1 MTNQELNDLLARF
14 EGSSLSK
21 LKLSTQEFTIEMER
35 AISAP
40 AAPVIPAAAAAPA
53 VPAAAEP
60 EGDAITAPMVGTF
73 YAASA
78 PEQPPF
84 VKVGDRVRKGQPV
97 CLLEAMKMMS
107 EIPAPCDCEITAVLK
122 ENGALVSFGEPL
134 FRYQAMLK
142 RVLIANRGRS
152 PSGCGGPA
160 GRRASRRSRCILR
173 RTRRPS
179 TSSWPPGPCASA
191 LPGPLTAT

>member
-35 AISAP
+35 AVSAP

-53 VPAAAEP
+53 APVSAEP

-73 YAASA
+73 YTA
-78 PEQPPF
+78 PTPDQPPF
-84 VKVGDRVRKGQPV
+84 VQVGDRVKKGDPL

-107 EIPAPCDCEITAVLK
+107 EVTAPCNCEITAVLK
-122 ENGALVSFGEPL
+122 ENGALVSFGDGL
-134 FRYQAMLK
+134 FGY
-142 RVLIANRGRS
+142 
-152 PSGCGGPA
+152 
-160 GRRASRRSRCILR
+160 
-173 RTRRPS
+173 RP
-179 TSSWPPGPCASA
+179 C
-191 LPGPLTAT
+191 

>member
-35 AISAP
+35 AVSAP

-53 VPAAAEP
+53 APVSAEP

-73 YAASA
+73 YTA
-78 PEQPPF
+78 PTPDQPPF
-84 VKVGDRVRKGQPV
+84 VQVGDRVKKGDPL

-107 EIPAPCDCEITAVLK
+107 EVTAPCDCEITAVLK
-122 ENGALVSFGEPL
+122 ENGTLVSFGDGL
-134 FRYQAMLK
+134 FGY
-142 RVLIANRGRS
+142 
-152 PSGCGGPA
+152 
-160 GRRASRRSRCILR
+160 
-173 RTRRPS
+173 RP
-179 TSSWPPGPCASA
+179 C
-191 LPGPLTAT
+191 

>member
-1 MTNQELNDLLARF
+1 MTNQELNDLLASF

-35 AISAP
+35 AVSAP

-53 VPAAAEP
+53 VPAAAGP
-60 EGDAITAPMVGTF
+60 EGD
-73 YAASA
+73 AASA

-134 FRYQAMLK
+134 FRYQ
-142 RVLIANRGRS
+142 
-152 PSGCGGPA
+152 
-160 GRRASRRSRCILR
+160 
-173 RTRRPS
+173 
-179 TSSWPPGPCASA
+179 PC
-191 LPGPLTAT
+191 

>member
-1 MTNQELNDLLARF
+1 MTNQELKDFLACF

-21 LKLSTQEFTIEMER
+21 LKLSTQEFTIELER
-35 AISAP
+35 SLT
-40 AAPVIPAAAAAPA
+40 AAPA
-53 VPAAAEP
+53 VPASAPAPAVPAPKAP
-60 EGDAITAPMVGTF
+60 EGETVTAPMVGTF

-134 FRYQAMLK
+134 FRYQ
-142 RVLIANRGRS
+142 
-152 PSGCGGPA
+152 
-160 GRRASRRSRCILR
+160 
-173 RTRRPS
+173 
-179 TSSWPPGPCASA
+179 PC
-191 LPGPLTAT
+191 

>member
-35 AISAP
+35 AVSAP

-53 VPAAAEP
+53 APAAAEP

-73 YAASA
+73 YTA
-78 PEQPPF
+78 PTPDQPPF
-84 VKVGDRVRKGQPV
+84 VQVGDRVKKGDPL

-107 EIPAPCDCEITAVLK
+107 EVTAPCDCEITAVLK
-122 ENGALVSFGEPL
+122 ENGALVSFGEGL
-134 FRYQAMLK
+134 FGY
-142 RVLIANRGRS
+142 
-152 PSGCGGPA
+152 
-160 GRRASRRSRCILR
+160 
-173 RTRRPS
+173 RP
-179 TSSWPPGPCASA
+179 C
-191 LPGPLTAT
+191 

>member
-1 MTNQELNDLLARF
+1 MTNQELKNLLASF

-21 LKLSTQEFTIEMER
+21 LKLSTQEFTIELER
-35 AISAP
+35 SLT
-40 AAPVIPAAAAAPA
+40 AAPA
-53 VPAAAEP
+53 VPASAPALAVPAPKAP
-60 EGDAITAPMVGTF
+60 EGETVTAPMVGTF

-134 FRYQAMLK
+134 FRYQ
-142 RVLIANRGRS
+142 
-152 PSGCGGPA
+152 
-160 GRRASRRSRCILR
+160 
-173 RTRRPS
+173 
-179 TSSWPPGPCASA
+179 PC
-191 LPGPLTAT
+191 

>member
-14 EGSSLSK
+14 EGSALSK

-35 AISAP
+35 AVAAP
-40 AAPVIPAAAAAPA
+40 AASAAPAIPAAAAVPA
-53 VPAAAEP
+53 APAAAEL
-60 EGDAITAPMVGTF
+60 EGDAVTAPMVGTF

-78 PEQPPF
+78 PAQPPF

-134 FRYQAMLK
+134 FRYQ
-142 RVLIANRGRS
+142 
-152 PSGCGGPA
+152 
-160 GRRASRRSRCILR
+160 
-173 RTRRPS
+173 
-179 TSSWPPGPCASA
+179 PC
-191 LPGPLTAT
+191 

>member
-73 YAASA
+73 YTA
-78 PEQPPF
+78 PTPDQPPF
-84 VKVGDRVRKGQPV
+84 VQVGDRVKKGDPL

-107 EIPAPCDCEITAVLK
+107 EVTAPCDCEITAVLK
-122 ENGALVSFGEPL
+122 ENGALVSFGDGL
-134 FRYQAMLK
+134 FGY
-142 RVLIANRGRS
+142 
-152 PSGCGGPA
+152 
-160 GRRASRRSRCILR
+160 
-173 RTRRPS
+173 RP
-179 TSSWPPGPCASA
+179 C
-191 LPGPLTAT
+191 

>member
-1 MTNQELNDLLARF
+1 MTNQELKDLLASF

-35 AISAP
+35 AVAAP
-40 AAPVIPAAAAAPA
+40 AASAAPAIPAAVAGPAA
-53 VPAAAEP
+53 PAAAEP
-60 EGDAITAPMVGTF
+60 EGETVNAPMVGTF

-84 VKVGDRVRKGQPV
+84 VQVGDRVRKGQPV

-134 FRYQAMLK
+134 FRYK
-142 RVLIANRGRS
+142 
-152 PSGCGGPA
+152 
-160 GRRASRRSRCILR
+160 
-173 RTRRPS
+173 
-179 TSSWPPGPCASA
+179 PC
-191 LPGPLTAT
+191 

>member
-35 AISAP
+35 AVSAP

-53 VPAAAEP
+53 VPAAAGP

-122 ENGALVSFGEPL
+122 ENGARKSWLVRAICFTPPWVRENPPV
-134 FRYQAMLK
+134 FRAALSL
-142 RVLIANRGRS
+142 R
-152 PSGCGGPA
+152 
-160 GRRASRRSRCILR
+160 RRSRTWC
-173 RTRRPS
+173 PM
-179 TSSWPPGPCASA
+179 
-191 LPGPLTAT
+191 

>member
-21 LKLSTQEFTIEMER
+21 LKLSTQEFTIEKER
-35 AISAP
+35 AVAAP
-40 AAPVIPAAAAAPA
+40 AASAAPAIPAAAAVPA
-53 VPAAAEP
+53 APAAAEL
-60 EGDAITAPMVGTF
+60 EGDAVTAPMVGTF

-134 FRYQAMLK
+134 FRYQ
-142 RVLIANRGRS
+142 
-152 PSGCGGPA
+152 
-160 GRRASRRSRCILR
+160 
-173 RTRRPS
+173 
-179 TSSWPPGPCASA
+179 PC
-191 LPGPLTAT
+191 

>member
-1 MTNQELNDLLARF
+1 MTNQELKDLLARF

-35 AISAP
+35 AVAAP
-40 AAPVIPAAAAAPA
+40 AASAAPAIPAAAAVPA
-53 VPAAAEP
+53 APAAAEL
-60 EGDAITAPMVGTF
+60 EGDAVTAPMVGTF

-134 FRYQAMLK
+134 FRYQ
-142 RVLIANRGRS
+142 
-152 PSGCGGPA
+152 
-160 GRRASRRSRCILR
+160 
-173 RTRRPS
+173 
-179 TSSWPPGPCASA
+179 PC
-191 LPGPLTAT
+191 